1 MLSFENSKGQCA
13 GNCSPLGEEGREGGG
28 NCLPLGEEGR
38 EGRGCVLSTFEL
50 YLHGVNPSNVYT
62 TKSRLFCYPV
72 YYSYSVTSGN
82 KTQLRGLIRGLRDAR
97 YVLKN

>member
-1 MLSFENSKGQCA
+1 MLSFGNSKGQCA
-13 GNCSPLGEEGREGGG
+13 G

-38 EGRGCVLSTFEL
+38 EGRGCMLSTFEL
-50 YLHGVNPSNVYT
+50 CLHGVNPSNAYT

-72 YYSYSVTSGN
+72 YDSYSVTSGN